1 MNDFF
6 VDPSGL
12 RALSG
17 QLTRA
22 GGDARDT
29 LDYTRR
35 HCALSWD
42 RRGLLMLVADPH
54 GKAYDRVTTALGRL
68 RDLSDG
74 AAVQVDRA
82 AGHYTTA
89 DLAAATALDATYR
102 GAADLGELRGTLHQ
116 SRPDL
121 LPARA
126 PFTDVHG
133 VVLQPPSYVP
143 QSDAFTLNPLTD
155 LLSPAA
161 WIRQVAVW
169 LFGVDPFEPW
179 LTAYSGD
186 WRAYEHCMHAWPHIG
201 AAATAL
207 GGNLVTGAADV
218 PAAWRGNAAEA
229 EQEFQLTL
237 GGAATALGPACEE
250 YARLYPK
257 AVDACR
263 QLYEATGGLVG
274 QLIDTLIIVN
284 VAGIL
289 GTATI
294 ETGIGAVTGYA
305 TAAYYTWQAYQLYQE
320 ISRLYGAA
328 EITIRLLAAQIEAVQ
343 AGAEVTRLPSV
354 QPYQHPAVPR

>member
-1 MNDFF
+1 MNDFH

-17 QLTRA
+17 QLARA

-35 HCALSWD
+35 HCSLSWD

-54 GKAYDRVTTALGRL
+54 GKAYGRVTTALDRL
-68 RDLSDG
+68 RELSDG
-74 AAVQVDRA
+74 AAAQVDRA
-82 AGHYTTA
+82 AGQYAAT
-89 DLAAATALDATYR
+89 DLAAAARLDAAYP
-102 GAADLGELRGTLHQ
+102 GATDPAALRGTLHQ

-126 PFTDVHG
+126 PFADVAT
-133 VVLQPPSYVP
+133 VTLPPPAVGERA
-143 QSDAFTLNPLTD
+143 DAFTLNPITD
-155 LLSPAA
+155 LLSPVA

-179 LTAYSGD
+179 LIAYSGD
-186 WRAYEHCMHAWPHIG
+186 WRAYQHCMAAWPHIG
-201 AAATAL
+201 AASAAF

-218 PAAWRGNAAEA
+218 GIAWRGHAAEA
-229 EQEFQLTL
+229 EQEFQLAL
-237 GGAATALGPACEE
+237 GGAATALGPACAE
-250 YARLYPK
+250 YARLYPL

-263 QLYEATGGLVG
+263 QLYEATGSLIG

-284 VAGIL
+284 VAGVI
-289 GTATI
+289 GTTTI
-294 ETGIGAVTGYA
+294 ETGIGAIAGY
-305 TAAYYTWQAYQLYQE
+305 TVAAYYTWQAYKLYQE

-328 EITIRLLAAQIEAVQ
+328 EITFRLLAAQIEAVQ
-343 AGAEVTRLPSV
+343 AGAEVTRLPSIEA
-354 QPYQHPAVPR
+354 YHHPAVPR

>member
-17 QLTRA
+17 LLARA
-22 GGDARDT
+22 AGDARDT

-35 HCALSWD
+35 HCSLSWD

-54 GKAYDRVTTALGRL
+54 GKAYGRVTGALERL

-74 AAVQVDRA
+74 AAGQVTRA
-82 AGHYTTA
+82 AAAYASTDH
-89 DLAAATALDATYR
+89 AAAAALDATYL
-102 GAADLGELRGTLHQ
+102 GAADPRALRGTLHQ

-126 PFTDVHG
+126 PFTDVAAP
-133 VVLQPPSYVP
+133 VLAPPRPPS
-143 QSDAFTLNPLTD
+143 DAPVFTLNPLTD

-179 LTAYSGD
+179 LMAYSGD
-186 WRAYEHCMHAWPHIG
+186 WRAYERCMAAWPHIG
-201 AAATAL
+201 AAATAV

-218 PAAWRGNAAEA
+218 EGSWRGNAAEA
-229 EQEFQLTL
+229 EQAFQLML
-237 GGAATALGPACEE
+237 GGAATALGPACDE

-257 AVDACR
+257 AVDACQ

-274 QLIDTLIIVN
+274 QLIDALIIVN
-284 VAGIL
+284 VAGAV
-289 GTATI
+289 GTVTI

-305 TAAYYTWQAYQLYQE
+305 AAAYYTWQAYRLYQE

-328 EITIRLLAAQIEAVQ
+328 ETAIRLLAAQIEAVQ

-354 QPYQHPAVPR
+354 EAYHHPAVPR

>member
-1 MNDFF
+1 VNDFF

-17 QLTRA
+17 LLARA
-22 GGDARDT
+22 GGDAQDT

-35 HCALSWD
+35 HCELSWD

-54 GKAYDRVTTALGRL
+54 TRAYGRVTAALGRL
-68 RDLSDG
+68 RDLSGD
-74 AAVQVDRA
+74 AAGQVDRA
-82 AGHYTTA
+82 AGHYQAT
-89 DLAAATALDATYR
+89 DLAAAAALDATCP
-102 GAADLGELRGTLHQ
+102 GAADPAALRGTLHQ

-121 LPARA
+121 LPERA
-126 PFTDVHG
+126 PFADVHTAA
-133 VVLQPPSYVP
+133 LRPPADVS
-143 QSDAFTLNPLTD
+143 QAGAFTLNPLTD

-179 LTAYSGD
+179 LIAYSGD
-186 WRAYEHCMHAWPHIG
+186 WRSYEHCMHAWPHIG
-201 AAATAL
+201 AAATAF
-207 GGNLVTGAADV
+207 GGNLITGAADV
-218 PAAWRGNAAEA
+218 PTAWRGNAAEA
-229 EQEFQLTL
+229 EQDFQLTL
-237 GGAATALGPACEE
+237 GGAATALGPACDE

-257 AVDACR
+257 AVDACQ
-263 QLYEATGGLVG
+263 QLYEATAGLIG
-274 QLIDTLIIVN
+274 QLVDTLIIVN
-284 VAGIL
+284 VAGVV

-305 TAAYYTWQAYQLYQE
+305 AAAYYTWQAYRLYQE

-343 AGAEVTRLPSV
+343 AGAAVTHLPSV
-354 QPYQHPAVPR
+354 EPYRHPGVPR

>member
-1 MNDFF
+1 MNEFF

-17 QLTRA
+17 LLARA
-22 GGDARDT
+22 SGDARDT

-35 HCALSWD
+35 HCELSWD

-54 GKAYDRVTTALGRL
+54 GKAYGRVTTALDRL
-68 RDLSDG
+68 RDLSD
-74 AAVQVDRA
+74 AAAGQVDRA
-82 AGHYTTA
+82 RGAYAATDHA
-89 DLAAATALDATYR
+89 AAATLDATYP
-102 GAADLGELRGTLHQ
+102 GATDPHDLRGTLHQ

-126 PFTDVHG
+126 PFADATD
-133 VVLQPPSYVP
+133 VVLQAPSP
-143 QSDAFTLNPLTD
+143 GSRADLFTLNPLTD

-169 LFGVDPFEPW
+169 LFGIDPFEPW
-179 LTAYSGD
+179 LIAYSGD
-186 WRAYEHCMHAWPHIG
+186 WRAYEHCMAAWPHIG

-218 PAAWRGNAAEA
+218 STAWRGNAAEA
-229 EQEFQLTL
+229 EQEFQLLL
-237 GGAATALGPACEE
+237 GGAATALGPACAE

-257 AVDACR
+257 AVDACQ
-263 QLYEATGGLVG
+263 QLYEATGSLIG

-284 VAGIL
+284 VAGAV

-305 TAAYYTWQAYQLYQE
+305 AAAYYTWQAYKLYQE

-354 QPYQHPAVPR
+354 EPYHHPAVPR

>member
-1 MNDFF
+1 MNDFH

-12 RALSG
+12 RALG
-17 QLTRA
+17 GLLARA
-22 GGDARDT
+22 AGDARDT

-35 HCALSWD
+35 HCELSWD

-54 GKAYDRVTTALGRL
+54 GKAYGRVTGALDRL
-68 RDLSDG
+68 RELSDG
-74 AAVQVDRA
+74 TAGQLDRA
-82 AGHYTTA
+82 AALY
-89 DLAAATALDATYR
+89 AAADHAAAAGLDATYP
-102 GAADLGELRGTLHQ
+102 GAADPGGLRGTLHQ

-121 LPARA
+121 VPARA
-126 PFTDVHG
+126 PFTDTAQVM
-133 VVLQPPSYVP
+133 LPAPSYAAP
-143 QSDAFTLNPLTD
+143 ADGFTLNPLTD

-179 LTAYSGD
+179 LMAYSGD
-186 WRAYEHCMHAWPHIG
+186 WHAYAHCIAAWPHIG
-201 AAATAL
+201 AAATAV
-207 GGNLVTGAADV
+207 GGNLITGAADV
-218 PAAWRGNAAEA
+218 STAWRGNAAEA
-229 EQEFQLTL
+229 EQEFQLAL
-237 GGAATALGPACEE
+237 GGAATALGPACDE

-257 AVDACR
+257 AVDACQ
-263 QLYEATGGLVG
+263 QLYEATGGLVE

-284 VAGIL
+284 VAGVV

-305 TAAYYTWQAYQLYQE
+305 AAAYYTWQAYKLYQE

-328 EITIRLLAAQIEAVQ
+328 ETAIRLLAAQIEAVQ

-354 QPYQHPAVPR
+354 EPYRHPAVPR

>member
-1 MNDFF
+1 MNDFH
-6 VDPSGL
+6 VDPSGM
-12 RALSG
+12 RALG
-17 QLTRA
+17 GMLAGA

-35 HCALSWD
+35 HCSLSWD

-74 AAVQVDRA
+74 AADQVARA
-82 AGHYTTA
+82 AGGY
-89 DLAAATALDATYR
+89 AAADHTAAAALDATYA
-102 GAADLGELRGTLHQ
+102 GATDPQGLRGTLHQ

-121 LPARA
+121 LPSRTPFAHAA
-126 PFTDVHG
+126 P
-133 VVLQPPSYVP
+133 VLAAPVYEP
-143 QSDAFTLNPLTD
+143 QTDAFTLNPLTD

-201 AAATAL
+201 AAAGTI

-218 PAAWRGNAAEA
+218 TAVWRGNAAEA
-229 EQEFQLTL
+229 EQEFQLLL
-237 GGAATALGPACEE
+237 GAAATALGPACAE
-250 YARLYPK
+250 YARLYPL

-263 QLYEATGGLVG
+263 QLYEATGGLVE
-274 QLIDTLIIVN
+274 QLIDALIIVS
-284 VAGIL
+284 VAGVV

-294 ETGIGAVTGYA
+294 ETGIGALTGYA
-305 TAAYYTWQAYQLYQE
+305 TVGFYTWQAIRLYQE

-328 EITIRLLAAQIEAVQ
+328 ETTFRLIAAQIEAVR
-343 AGAEVTRLPSV
+343 AGAEVTRLPSLP
-354 QPYQHPAVPR
+354 PYHHPAVPR

>member
-17 QLTRA
+17 MLAGA

-35 HCALSWD
+35 HCTLSWD

-54 GKAYDRVTTALGRL
+54 GKAFGRVTGALGRL

-74 AAVQVDRA
+74 AAAQVGRA
-82 AGHYTTA
+82 AGGYASA
-89 DLAAATALDATYR
+89 DHVAAAAMDATFP
-102 GAADLGELRGTLHQ
+102 GAADPRGLHGTLHQ

-121 LPARA
+121 LPSRT
-126 PFTDVHG
+126 PFAHAG
-133 VVLQPPSYVP
+133 VVLTPPAYESQTDV
-143 QSDAFTLNPLTD
+143 FTLNPLTD

-169 LFGVDPFEPW
+169 LFGADPFEPW

-201 AAATAL
+201 AAALAT
-207 GGNLVTGAADV
+207 GGDLITGAADV
-218 PAAWRGNAAEA
+218 TAVWRGRAAEA
-229 EQEFQLTL
+229 EQEFQLLL
-237 GGAATALGPACEE
+237 GGAETALGPACDE
-250 YARLYPK
+250 YARLYPM

-263 QLYEATGGLVG
+263 QLYAATGDHRG
-274 QLIDTLIIVN
+274 QLIDALIIVN
-284 VAGIL
+284 VAGIV

-294 ETGIGAVTGYA
+294 ETGVGALTGYA
-305 TAAYYTWQAYQLYQE
+305 AAAYYTWQA
-320 ISRLYGAA
+320 
-328 EITIRLLAAQIEAVQ
+328 
-343 AGAEVTRLPSV
+343 
-354 QPYQHPAVPR
+354 